1 MRALSLRWGRFVH
14 RHRYAVLG
22 LAVFA
27 VLISG
32 FIGRDLGPRLTQGG
46 WFDDHSE
53 SVVASQLAD
62 ETFGRDT
69 DADVIALYTAPPG
82 ATVDDPHV
90 HGAVAGALARLQARY
105 PDRIKKIDSYFDGPM
120 MGQFTDAA
128 RTHAFA
134 SIGLRGQDTQTVNN
148 YLAIENSLGAGAPG
162 AGPGGTTVQLAGLQP
177 VVEGINL
184 GMQHD
189 IRRAELIALPLVAI
203 LLYFVFGGLIG
214 ALLPV
219 LIGGMTVLG
228 TQGIIRMLTDVID
241 VNVFASAVVTLVS
254 LGLAIDYGLF
264 AVTRF
269 REELAAGRDVQEAT
283 ARTVATAGRTV
294 LFSAAIIAISLGALL
309 IYPHQVLRSVPY
321 GGISAVLLAA
331 VLSVT
336 ALPALLSIVG
346 ERIDLWAWPRHG
358 VPRHSGMPLAG
369 MDRNTV
375 ERSRCGSRPKVCRDD
390 GRDKGAAPMG
400 VSPSLRDEPGQ
411 GFFSDL
417 ALFAMRRPWW
427 VIVPVVLG
435 LLVLLIPF
443 RHIAFGGLSE
453 RYLAAD
459 NPARVAQEHFDALFP
474 DFRTE
479 PLKLVVV
486 GANSQ
491 QLSDIRFQANY
502 APGLTGPF
510 EAAAPTTRGITV
522 LSAGLVDQQ
531 RAGPAIDMV
540 RAIAKPPGVRVL
552 VAGVPALE
560 SDSIHGLIHGLPE
573 LAAILVCAAIALM
586 YAAFRSL
593 VLAVKAVAMSALS
606 LGATLG
612 VLTWIFVQGHGA
624 GLFGFTPGPLM
635 FAVLVL
641 IVTVLFGLSTDYEVF
656 LQSRMTE
663 ARAAGAPPAEAIRYG
678 IAHTGGV
685 ITSAAAIL
693 IVVTG
698 AFGFSDLVLMKYIA
712 YGMIAALILDATVI
726 RLLLTPAVLKLV
738 WR

>member
-1 MRALSLRWGRFVH
+1 MLEVRLLRWGRFVH
-14 RHRYAVLG
+14 RHRL
-22 LAVFA
+22 LVFA
-27 VLISG
+27 VLLVAVAASG
-32 FIGRDLGPRLTQGG
+32 LFGRDLGSRLTQGG
-46 WFDDHSE
+46 WFDEHSE

-62 ETFGRDT
+62 RTFGRDR
-69 DADVIALYTAPPG
+69 DADVIVLYTAPPG
-82 ATVDDPHV
+82 TTVDTPSVRD
-90 HGAVAGALARLQARY
+90 AVAAALARVRAAH
-105 PDRIKKIDSYFDGPM
+105 PDRIQKIDSYFDGPM
-120 MGQFTDAA
+120 MGAFADAS

-134 SIGLRGQDTQTVNN
+134 SIGLRGADTQTVTN
-148 YLAIENSLGAGAPG
+148 YLAIEKDLGAGAAG
-162 AGPGGTTVQLAGLQP
+162 TGPGGTTVRLAGLQP
-177 VVEGINL
+177 VVEGINI
-184 GMQHD
+184 GMQRD
-189 IRRAELIALPLVAI
+189 IHRAELIALPLVAI
-203 LLYFVFGGLIG
+203 LLYFVFGGVVG

-219 LIGGMTVLG
+219 LIGGMTILG
-228 TQGIIRMLTDVID
+228 SQGIMRLLTAHIE

-269 REELAAGRDVQEAT
+269 REELAAGRSVEEAT

-294 LFSAAIIAISLGALL
+294 LFSAAIIAVSLGALF
-309 IYPHQVLRSVPY
+309 IYPNGVLRSVPY
-321 GGISAVLLAA
+321 GGISSVLLAA

-336 ALPALLSIVG
+336 ALPAALSIVG
-346 ERIDLWAWPRHG
+346 RRIDLWGWHRFASIRT
-358 VPRHSGMPLAG
+358 AEQI
-369 MDRNTV
+369 DR
-375 ERSRCGSRPKVCRDD
+375 
-390 GRDKGAAPMG
+390 
-400 VSPSLRDEPGQ
+400 
-411 GFFSDL
+411 GFFARL
-417 ALFAMRRPWW
+417 ADVAMRRPAR
-427 VIVPVVLG
+427 VIVPVVGL

-459 NPARVAQEHFDALFP
+459 NPARVAQEQFDALFP

-486 GANSQ
+486 GADAR
-491 QLSDIRFQANY
+491 QLSDIRFQANF

-510 EAAAPTTRGITV
+510 EAAAPTTDGVNV
-522 LSAGLVDQQ
+522 LQTGLVRKSD
-531 RAGPAIDMV
+531 ADAAIATL
-540 RAIAKPPGVRVL
+540 RAIAAPPGVRVM

-560 SDSIHGLIHGLPE
+560 YDAIHGLLGGLP
-573 LAAILVCAAIALM
+573 LLIAILVTAAIVLM

-593 VLAVKAVAMSALS
+593 VLAVKAVVLSALS

-612 VLTWIFVQGHGA
+612 ILTWIFVEGHGA
-624 GLFGFTPGPLM
+624 GLFGFTPQPLM

-641 IVTVLFGLSTDYEVF
+641 IVAVLFGLSTDYEVF
-656 LQSRMTE
+656 LQSRMAE

-712 YGMIAALILDATVI
+712 YGMIAALVLDATVI
-726 RLLLTPAVLKLV
+726 RMLLTPAVLKLV

>member
-1 MRALSLRWGRFVH
+1 MRDPAHGRLPDPGLRLSPGMLEVRLLRWGRFVH
-14 RHRYAVLG
+14 RHRL
-22 LAVFA
+22 LVFA
-27 VLISG
+27 VLLVAVAASG
-32 FIGRDLGPRLTQGG
+32 LFGRDLGSRLTQGG
-46 WFDDHSE
+46 WFDEHSE

-62 ETFGRDT
+62 RTFGRDR
-69 DADVIALYTAPPG
+69 DADVIVLYTAPPG
-82 ATVDDPHV
+82 TTVDTPSVRD
-90 HGAVAGALARLQARY
+90 AVAAALARVRAAH
-105 PDRIKKIDSYFDGPM
+105 PDRIQKIDSYFDGPM
-120 MGQFTDAA
+120 MGAFADAS

-134 SIGLRGQDTQTVNN
+134 SIGLRGADTQTVTN
-148 YLAIENSLGAGAPG
+148 YLAIEKDLGAGAAG
-162 AGPGGTTVQLAGLQP
+162 TGPGGTTVRLAGLQP
-177 VVEGINL
+177 VVEGINI
-184 GMQHD
+184 GMQRD
-189 IRRAELIALPLVAI
+189 IHRAELIALPLVAI
-203 LLYFVFGGLIG
+203 LLYFVFGGVVG

-219 LIGGMTVLG
+219 LIGGMTILG
-228 TQGIIRMLTDVID
+228 SQGIMRLLTAHIE

-269 REELAAGRDVQEAT
+269 REELAAGRSVEEAT

-294 LFSAAIIAISLGALL
+294 LFSAAIIAVSLGALF
-309 IYPHQVLRSVPY
+309 IYPNGVLRSVPY
-321 GGISAVLLAA
+321 GGISSVLLAA

-336 ALPALLSIVG
+336 ALPAALSIVG
-346 ERIDLWAWPRHG
+346 RRIDLWGWHRFASIRT
-358 VPRHSGMPLAG
+358 AEQI
-369 MDRNTV
+369 DR
-375 ERSRCGSRPKVCRDD
+375 
-390 GRDKGAAPMG
+390 
-400 VSPSLRDEPGQ
+400 
-411 GFFSDL
+411 GFFARL
-417 ALFAMRRPWW
+417 ADVAMRRPAR
-427 VIVPVVLG
+427 VIVPVVGL

-459 NPARVAQEHFDALFP
+459 NPARVAQEQFDALFP

-486 GANSQ
+486 GADAR
-491 QLSDIRFQANY
+491 QLSDIRFQANF

-510 EAAAPTTRGITV
+510 EAAAPTTDGVNV
-522 LSAGLVDQQ
+522 LQTGLVRKSD
-531 RAGPAIDMV
+531 ADAAIATL
-540 RAIAKPPGVRVL
+540 RAIAAPPGVRVM

-560 SDSIHGLIHGLPE
+560 YDAIHGLLGGLP
-573 LAAILVCAAIALM
+573 LLIAILVTAAIVLM

-593 VLAVKAVAMSALS
+593 VLAVKAVVLSALS

-612 VLTWIFVQGHGA
+612 ILTWIFVEGHGA
-624 GLFGFTPGPLM
+624 GLFGFTPQPLM

-641 IVTVLFGLSTDYEVF
+641 IVAVLFGLSTDYEVF
-656 LQSRMTE
+656 LQSRMAE

-712 YGMIAALILDATVI
+712 YGMIAALVLDATVI
-726 RLLLTPAVLKLV
+726 RMLLTPAVLKLV

>member
-1 MRALSLRWGRFVH
+1 MIEEPDTDSAPAGHGWFRELSLRWGRFVH
-14 RHRYAVLG
+14 RHRYPV
-22 LAVFA
+22 LAVF
-27 VLISG
+27 VLLVAASG
-32 FIGRDLGPRLTQGG
+32 IYGHDLGPRLTQGG

-53 SVVASQLAD
+53 SVIASQLAD

-69 DADVIALYTAPPG
+69 DADVIVLYTAPPG
-82 ATVDDPHV
+82 HTVDDPGV
-90 HGAVAGALARLQARY
+90 HTAIATALENLQTRNR
-105 PDRIKKIDSYFDGPM
+105 DRIKKIDSYFDGPM
-120 MGQFTDAA
+120 MGKFADAA

-134 SIGLRGQDTQTVNN
+134 SIGLRGQDTATVNN
-148 YLAIENSLGAGAPG
+148 YLAIEDQLGAGTPG
-162 AGPGGTTVQLAGLQP
+162 TGPGGTTVQLAGLQP

-203 LLYFVFGGLIG
+203 LLFFVFGGVVG

-219 LIGGMTVLG
+219 LIGAMTVLG
-228 TQGIIRMLTDVID
+228 TQGIIRMLTGLID

-269 REELAAGRDVQEAT
+269 REELAAGCSVEEAT

-294 LFSAAIIAISLGALL
+294 LFSAAIIAVSLGALF

-346 ERIDLWAWPRHG
+346 PRIDLWGWHRLG
-358 VPRHSGMPLAG
+358 SV
-369 MDRNTV
+369 RNAEPVAISTTLRE
-375 ERSRCGSRPKVCRDD
+375 ER
-390 GRDKGAAPMG
+390 
-400 VSPSLRDEPGQ
+400 GQ

-417 ALFAMRRPWW
+417 ALFAMRRPVR

-443 RHIAFGGLSE
+443 RHIEFGGLSE

-459 NPARVAQEHFDALFP
+459 NPARVAQEDFDRLFP
-474 DFRTE
+474 DFRTQ

-486 GANSQ
+486 GANPA
-491 QLSDIRFQANY
+491 QLSDIRFQADF

-510 EAAAPTTRGITV
+510 EPAAPTTDGINV
-522 LSAGLVDQQ
+522 LSAGLIDQQ
-531 RAGPAIDMV
+531 HPDATIDTL
-540 RAIAKPPGVRVL
+540 RAIPHPPGVKVM

-560 SDSIHGLIHGLPE
+560 RDSIRGLIDGLPLLAGILI
-573 LAAILVCAAIALM
+573 LAALALM
-586 YAAFRSL
+586 YVAFRSL
-593 VLAVKAVAMSALS
+593 ILAVKAVVMSALS

-612 VLTWIFVQGHGA
+612 VLTWIFVDGHGS
-624 GLFGFTPGPLM
+624 GLFDFTPGPLM

-663 ARAAGAPPAEAIRYG
+663 ARAGGAPPREAIRYG

-712 YGMIAALILDATVI
+712 YGMIAALVLDATVI

>member
-1 MRALSLRWGRFVH
+1 MIRARGMRSVDDPAQAFAHGRVRVWSLRWGRFVH
-14 RHRYAVLG
+14 RHRYAVLAVCV
-22 LAVFA
+22 LAIG
-27 VLISG
+27 ISG
-32 FIGRDLGPRLTQGG
+32 FCGRDLGPRLTQGG

-62 ETFGRDT
+62 RTFGRDT
-69 DADVIALYTAPPG
+69 DADVIALYTARPG
-82 ATVDDPHV
+82 TTMDDPGV
-90 HGAVAGALARLQARY
+90 HAAVAAELAGLRARH

-120 MGQFTDAA
+120 MGQFADAS

-134 SIGLRGQDTQTVNN
+134 SIGLRGQDTQAVNN
-148 YLAIENSLGAGAPG
+148 YLAIRDELSRAP
-162 AGPGGTTVQLAGLQP
+162 AGTTVQLAGLQP

-203 LLYFVFGGLIG
+203 LLYFVFGGLVG

-219 LIGGMTVLG
+219 LIGAMTILG
-228 TQGIIRMLTDVID
+228 TQGIIRALTDVIE

-269 REELAAGRDVQEAT
+269 REELAAGRGVQEAT

-294 LFSAAIIAISLGALL
+294 LFSAAIIAISLGALF

-331 VLSVT
+331 GLSVT

-346 ERIDLWAWPRHG
+346 ERIDLWGWHRLTG
-358 VPRHSGMPLAG
+358 V
-369 MDRNTV
+369 
-375 ERSRCGSRPKVCRDD
+375 RS
-390 GRDKGAAPMG
+390 AAPIA
-400 VSPSLRDEPGQ
+400 VSRELRDERGQ

-417 ALFAMRRPWW
+417 ALFAMRRPWR
-427 VIVPVVLG
+427 VIVPVVLI
-435 LLVLLIPF
+435 LLALLIPF

-474 DFRTE
+474 NFRTE

-486 GANSQ
+486 DANAR
-491 QLSDIRFQANY
+491 QLSDIRFQANF

-510 EAAAPTTRGITV
+510 EAAAPTSGGITV
-522 LSAGLVDQQ
+522 LQTGLLDQT
-531 RAGPAIDMV
+531 RAGPAIDTL
-540 RAIAKPPGVRVL
+540 RAIPKPPGVRVM

-560 SDSIHGLIHGLPE
+560 RDSIAGLIHGLPE
-573 LAAILVCAAIALM
+573 LAAILVFAAIALM

-612 VLTWIFVQGHGA
+612 VLTWIFVEGHGA
-624 GLFGFTPGPLM
+624 GVFGFTPGPLM

-726 RLLLTPAVLKLV
+726 RLLLTPAVLKLL